1 MIAFLMIV
9 EFLSWKASKEF
20 YATAALTRAARN
32 MHISP
37 MKSLL
42 WNIFELF
49 SWSFLSIP
57 NFQL

>member
-49 SWSFLSIP
+49 S
-57 NFQL
+57 